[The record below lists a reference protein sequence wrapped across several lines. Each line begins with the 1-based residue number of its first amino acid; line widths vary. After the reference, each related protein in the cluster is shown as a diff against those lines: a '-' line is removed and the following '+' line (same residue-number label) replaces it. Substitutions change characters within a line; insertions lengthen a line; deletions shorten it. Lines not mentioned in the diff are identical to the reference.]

1 MAYEVGI
8 LPLDTLIGPAA
19 RATEALARLDERLA
33 RSPVRGGWIE
43 RQHFADAAAALWL
56 EGELVHLEDLVL
68 HDAHMDIRL
77 PTHELTRA
85 HAVLRARR
93 RIFAHKPDWAIGA
106 DGLRLLTRRDGVA
119 APAAPD
125 GAWGGETAQ
134 AAVVQPAAGDGD
146 ATDQLAKALAAMDD
160 QLMRTAK
167 VMDSSESLTGPE
179 RSALPDRPSLVYD
192 LERDEDSRLAEWQD
206 VIVQTRSLP
215 VVLRAAVL
223 TEAWSEIDVLQR
235 AAWLGPLL
243 VAALLR
249 QEGIAAHHLASL
261 HLGAKQIPRE
271 RRRARSRADRLVA
284 VLDAIHEAANMG
296 LKEHDRLM
304 LAKGQMEQRLS
315 ERRASS
321 RLPGL
326 IELVLSRPLVSS
338 GMIQQAL
345 KVSKQGALNLVG
357 ELGLREMTGRGR
369 FRAWGVA

>member
-1 MAYEVGI
+1 MAYEIGS
-8 LPLDTLIGPAA
+8 LPLDTLMGPAA
-19 RATEALARLDERLA
+19 QATEALARLDERLS
-33 RSPVRGGWIE
+33 RSPVRDGWVE

-93 RIFAHKPDWAIGA
+93 QIFAQKPAWALGA
-106 DGLRLLTRRDGVA
+106 DGLRQLIRRDSA
-119 APAAPD
+119 ALPSVPA
-125 GAWGGETAQ
+125 GQRGGETGSE
-134 AAVVQPAAGDGD
+134 AAIEAAEDTVSPDALAEALTAMDRVLEHTAKMLEGGD
-146 ATDQLAKALAAMDD
+146 AFP
-160 QLMRTAK
+160 
-167 VMDSSESLTGPE
+167 GPE
-179 RSALPDRPSLVYD
+179 RSARPERLSLVYD
-192 LERDEDSRLAEWQD
+192 LEWNEDARLAEWQD
-206 VIVQTRSLP
+206 VIVQTRLLP
-215 VVLRAAVL
+215 VVLRAAIL
-223 TEAWSEIDVLQR
+223 TEAWTEIDVLQR

-249 QEGIAAHHLASL
+249 QEGIAAHHFPSL

-271 RRRARSRADRLVA
+271 RRRARSRPDRLVA
-284 VLDAIHEAANMG
+284 LLDSVHEAARLG

-304 LAKGQMEQRLS
+304 LAKGQMERRLT

-321 RLPGL
+321 RLPDL
-326 IELVLSRPLVSS
+326 IDLALSRPLVSS
-338 GMIQQAL
+338 GMVQEAL

-369 FRAWGVA
+369 FRAWGVM